1 MKEQQM
7 KDKKALRLFLVLTI
21 GVSVILEAVYVI
33 LYYVTGY
40 KYMVVMVG
48 IMWAPNSV
56 LPALFVHASH
66 NLFDQMVFQS
76 MSTKESVPYLAGEQG
91 AVTVLFTAVIAGIAI
106 CFWKQ
111 K

>member
-1 MKEQQM
+1 MLWYGLPMFVVEVTIM
-7 KDKKALRLFLVLTI
+7 SAIMSWLRMA
-21 GVSVILEAVYVI
+21 S
-33 LYYVTGY
+33 
-40 KYMVVMVG
+40 
-48 IMWAPNSV
+48 NSV

-111 K
+111 KR